1 MSKRKKTGDKER
13 HPAQLKFDAY
23 KLVLM
28 SVVLVV
34 AGALLGPCGAVVI
47 ILGLV
52 LGALATTDLMHG
64 RR

>member
-34 AGALLGPCGAVVI
+34 VGTLLGPGGIAVI

-52 LGALATTDLMHG
+52 LGAFATTDLMHG
-64 RR
+64 SR